1 MIIHYNNNPFDTKQY
16 DTSRLRQEFL
26 TEQLFEK
33 DNITMVY
40 SHIDRAVA
48 MGVCPDSKTL
58 NLSEALDKKVFG
70 TDFFLQRRELGI
82 INLGGEA
89 TITVDGNQFSLNNLD
104 ALYIG
109 KGREDVTFSSADNS
123 QPARLYCLSAPA
135 HAAYKTRIIRRDEAN
150 QIHLGD
156 ADSANVRTINQ
167 YIHPDIL
174 ETSQLSMG
182 ITHLAP
188 GSVWNTMPAHTHER
202 RMEAYFYFN
211 IDDDQVVFH
220 LMGEPTETR
229 HIVVRNQQLVL
240 SPSWSI
246 HSGCGTKNYSFI
258 WGMLGENLTFDDM
271 DFVDMKQ
278 IQ

>member
-1 MIIHYNNNPFDTKQY
+1 M
-16 DTSRLRQEFL
+16 
-26 TEQLFEK
+26 
-33 DNITMVY
+33 
-40 SHIDRAVA
+40 
-48 MGVCPDSKTL
+48 
-58 NLSEALDKKVFG
+58 FG

-109 KGREDVTFSSADNS
+109 KGREDVTFSSADNC

-202 RMEAYFYFN
+202 RMEATSISTLMTTKWFSTLWVSQQKRDTSSFVIN
-211 IDDDQVVFH
+211 SWCCHQVGRSTQDAALKTTALF
-220 LMGEPTETR
+220 GE
-229 HIVVRNQQLVL
+229 
-240 SPSWSI
+240 
-246 HSGCGTKNYSFI
+246 C
-258 WGMLGENLTFDDM
+258 
-271 DFVDMKQ
+271 
-278 IQ
+278 